1 MALVWTYDTAAHLLR
16 RAWFGHN
23 GLYTKN
29 SGEARQVRFLANLSQ
44 AAAVDFLLNIP
55 VSKTRGPGGL
65 NGDDNVAFAKL
76 QKWWLDRMWMTR
88 NPLREKM
95 VLFLHTHFAT
105 ARSKVNKPM
114 YMAVQNALFREFAV
128 GDFRE
133 LVKRATVDAAMLWWL
148 DGNLNKVGKPN
159 ENYARELQEL
169 FTIGVFDFN
178 GQPNYAQDDVK
189 QAARILTGWRFRED
203 KGKIIVEFRPGRHD
217 PDPKTVYAP
226 VPGET
231 PNQNASNAFTTNGVT
246 PPPELEYALLVDK
259 IFDHTDTEGKPTAA
273 RYIARK
279 MWKFFAYDPQVDI
292 ATPRADLTLIDDLA
306 TAFKGNNY
314 SLASLLRAMFLR
326 DEFYADATRTV
337 KSPTEYVIGT
347 IRMLSGKVV
356 RNTHN
361 NLGSDTVA
369 SMGQDL
375 FNPPD
380 VFSWRGNQR
389 WVTTQTLL
397 KRYDFARDF
406 AQGDKGRHSELGF
419 NPNTYLDTN
428 ETTRAGVVDRFLKL
442 LGPLMVDGPTKT
454 QLINWL
460 GATDGDMH
468 LTDPNYVQ
476 VYVRGLVN
484 LILTL
489 PHYHVH

>member
-23 GLYTKN
+23 GLYSKK
-29 SGEARQVRFLANLSQ
+29 SGEAKQVRFLANMTQ
-44 AAAVDFLLNIP
+44 TAAVDYVLNIKI
-55 VSKTRGPGGL
+55 SKARGPGGL
-65 NGDDNVAFAKL
+65 NSDDSVAFAKL
-76 QKWWLDRMWMTR
+76 QKWWLDRMWTTR
-88 NPLREKM
+88 KPLREKM

-105 ARSKVNKPM
+105 ARSKVNKPL

-148 DGNLNKVGKPN
+148 DGYLNKVGKPN

-169 FTIGVFDFN
+169 FTLGVFDFN
-178 GQPNYAQDDVK
+178 GERNYSQKDVTE
-189 QAARILTGWRFRED
+189 AARILTGWRFHED

-217 PDPKTVYAP
+217 TAPKTVYDA

-231 PNQNASNAFTTNGVT
+231 PNQDPSNAFTTDGST
-246 PPPELEYALLVDK
+246 PAELEYALLVDK
-259 IFDHTDTEGKPTAA
+259 IFNHTDTEGRPTAA

-279 MWKFFAYDPQVDI
+279 MWKFFAYDPEVDVG
-292 ATPRADLTLIDDLA
+292 TPRADLALIDSLA
-306 TAFKGNNY
+306 DAFKASNY
-314 SLASLLRAMFLR
+314 SLSSLLRAMFLR

-347 IRMLSGKVV
+347 IRMLRGRVAKF
-356 RNTHN
+356 THT

-369 SMGQDL
+369 RLGQDL

-389 WVTTQTLL
+389 WITTQTMLN
-397 KRYDFARDF
+397 RYDFAKDF
-406 AQGDKGRHSELGF
+406 SQGDKSRSSELGF
-419 NPNTYLDTN
+419 NPKTYLDTTQ
-428 ETTRAGVVDRFLKL
+428 TTRAGVVDRFLKL
-442 LGPLMVDGPTKT
+442 LGPLTVDGPTKT

-460 GATDGDMH
+460 GAADADML
-468 LTDPNYVQ
+468 LTDPDYVQ
-476 VYVRGLVN
+476 VYIRGLVN